1 VTSQDPEPAKI
12 PPGTARA
19 FAVAWALPFEL
30 VVPMVVGGAAGYF
43 LDRWLHTKPALLLV
57 LGLLGLAIGIRNLVK
72 SASLLDKKDGG

>member
-1 VTSQDPEPAKI
+1 MASQDPEPNKI

-19 FAVAWALPFEL
+19 VAVAWTLPFTL
-30 VVPMVVGGAAGYF
+30 VVPMFLGGVIGYF

-57 LGLLGLAIGIRNLVK
+57 LGLLGLGIGIYDVVK